1 MTTVMPHS
9 ELVRR
14 AAAWVA
20 ERKAENCGSLSSLLD
35 EAGMRFNLGPT
46 DQDFLRKMFADG
58 GGENLAS
65 AQDGK

>member
-20 ERKAENCGSLSSLLD
+20 ERKEAKGCSLPVLLD
-35 EAGMRFNLGPT
+35 EAGMRFNLGPA
-46 DQDFLRKMFADG
+46 DQEFLRKFFSN
-58 GGENLAS
+58 GGEHP
-65 AQDGK
+65 QQEG